1 MEPSV
6 YSLIDW
12 AIAVTALWL
21 LQRLFLQFL
30 SDSWSN
36 TLMLYWESFEVF
48 NYLLIWL
55 RNLEWMI
62 CSLIVWRFLVNNNAK
77 FLLQS
82 YVAYINIKCQSQT
95 YLYDTFWCFI
105 PLSIHYNCD
114 EKSDLRSLQNFSLCV
129 LQKVVQVW
137 NGMMKVLI
145 LKWTSP

>member
-1 MEPSV
+1 MKPSV
-6 YSLIDW
+6 YSLVHW
-12 AIAVTALWL
+12 AIADTAIWL
-21 LQRLFLQFL
+21 LQRSFLQFL
-30 SDSWSN
+30 SNSWSN

-62 CSLIVWRFLVNNNAK
+62 CSLIVWRFLVNNAT

-82 YVAYINIKCQSQT
+82 YVADINIKCQSQT
-95 YLYDTFWCFI
+95 DLYDTFWCFV
-105 PLSIHYNCD
+105 PLSIHYNCE

-137 NGMMKVLI
+137 NGMMKVII

>member
-1 MEPSV
+1 MKPSV
-6 YSLIDW
+6 YSLVHW
-12 AIAVTALWL
+12 AIVDTAIWL
-21 LQRLFLQFL
+21 LQRSFLLFL
-30 SDSWSN
+30 SNSWSN

-62 CSLIVWRFLVNNNAK
+62 CSLIVWRFLVNNAT

-82 YVAYINIKCQSQT
+82 YVADINIKCQSQT
-95 YLYDTFWCFI
+95 DLYDTFWCFV
-105 PLSIHYNCD
+105 PLSIHYNCE

-137 NGMMKVLI
+137 NGMMKVII